1 MNYTELFHATLP
13 ETVLEVAALVVLL
26 VDLGILR
33 KAAAHVRLAVAVLLG
48 VVGCWAALECCCSK
62 RAQVML

>member
-33 KAAAHVRLAVAVLLG
+33 KAGAQVRLAVR
-48 VVGCWAALECCCSK
+48 CCL
-62 RAQVML
+62 A